1 MPQYEPTKLTETF
14 IRDLPLE
21 GIAYAV
27 RDTKVTGLFVAVN
40 KTASRTRSSATSGA
54 AAAASGS

>member
-1 MPQYEPTKLTETF
+1 MPQYEPTKLTEAF

-27 RDTKVTGLFVAVN
+27 RDT
-40 KTASRTRSSATSGA
+40 
-54 AAAASGS
+54 